1 MGLFRVRVG
10 GGLVGQC
17 RSQRFWTLS
26 ETWLVVPLSG
36 RLELVPDSAGFAE
49 IRCLNA
55 EVLRSSVGAN
65 EIVVM
70 VEVSTITTGLIEIL
84 SDLDSLAESQGPLPA

>member
-1 MGLFRVRVG
+1 MPIATVLDVIRNLFG
-10 GGLVGQC
+10 GP
-17 RSQRFWTLS
+17 S
-26 ETWLVVPLSG
+26 EW
-36 RLELVPDSAGFAE
+36 SAGVGALFAE